1 MSRKSPP
8 PKTAAE
14 VERRRKIAETRRAYW
29 ASPEGQ
35 GVKERMSKERTGRQ
49 TEAHR
54 KAIADPEVR
63 RRKAEGMRRY
73 LERLALEDNEPEQ
86 EGGA

>member
-1 MSRKSPP
+1 MSKKSPP
-8 PKTAAE
+8 AKTPAE
-14 VERRRKIAETRRAYW
+14 VERRRKIGEKNRAYW

-35 GVKERMSKERTGRQ
+35 AVKERMRKERTGRE

-73 LERLALEDNEPEQ
+73 LERLALEDHEPEQ
-86 EGGA
+86 KR